1 MTKKPLAL
9 VTALLAAGLS
19 LPSVAQQQNTQQSQA
34 QQPGMQPQQQGAST
48 QQQSGTQQKAGGSSI
63 RVGHDVVDAVED
75 VRQNVADLI
84 GSLRQS
90 GSAMGVSNWKQS
102 DGQLAKIEKQLEQ
115 QMEHRLDEK
124 SDRTDDYW
132 KAWIR
137 DEDYKV
143 SVTKQVNELASNL
156 DEVAKMLSG
165 AKSQKM
171 QEINSADVTNQVD
184 DLQETVEDLVQA
196 LQDTDGLNVNKQ
208 RLQQAQQRLDTIE
221 QELDRQADMDEAEWS
236 KYATGEQFNPGVQ
249 KNISELAQIMRSL
262 FQQGA

>member
-9 VTALLAAGLS
+9 VTALLASGLT
-19 LPSVAQQQNTQQSQA
+19 LPAIAQQQSGAPQS
-34 QQPGMQPQQQGAST
+34 GMQTQQQGA
-48 QQQSGTQQKAGGSSI
+48 QVGAPQGGGSSI
-63 RVGHDVVDAVED
+63 RVGHDVVDAVDD
-75 VRQNVADLI
+75 VRENVADLI

-90 GSAMGVSNWKQS
+90 GPGMGVSNWKQS
-102 DGQLAKIEKQLEQ
+102 DGQLAKMEQQLNQ

-124 SDRTDDYW
+124 AERTDDYW

-156 DEVAKMLSG
+156 DEVAKMLGG

-171 QEINSADVTNQVD
+171 QEIDSADVANQVD

-196 LQDTDGLNVNKQ
+196 LERMDGMSVNKPN
-208 RLQQAQQRLDTIE
+208 LQKAQQRLDTME
-221 QELDRQADMDEAEWS
+221 KELDRQTEMAEEEWRP
-236 KYATGEQFNPGVQ
+236 YAIGDQFTPGVQ
-249 KNISELAQIMRSL
+249 KNITELAQILRSL
-262 FQQGA
+262 FQQS